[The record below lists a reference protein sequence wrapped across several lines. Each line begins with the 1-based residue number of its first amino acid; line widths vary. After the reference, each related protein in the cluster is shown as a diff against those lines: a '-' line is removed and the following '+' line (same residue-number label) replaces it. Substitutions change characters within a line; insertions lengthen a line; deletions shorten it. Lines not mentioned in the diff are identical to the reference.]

1 MCVCAVYAMCVHVC
15 CVCEKFINHGSCCI
29 RQKKMKR
36 ADVRYVIDNVEIP
49 VVSQYKYLGCVIDE
63 HLELNDMV
71 EEKAMAGNK
80 ALGAW
85 FSR

>member
-1 MCVCAVYAMCVHVC
+1 MCCICYVCACMP

-29 RQKKMKR
+29 RQKKMEK

-49 VVSQYKYLGCVIDE
+49 VVSKYKYLGSVIDE